1 MRRGTAPRPRS
12 WHAPAQRLAL
22 KMTEISHEVEDGL
35 GLYEKGPDDRLFV
48 GFYVVVLTFV
58 RFGVNE
64 VIFVNTVKNELGG

>member
-1 MRRGTAPRPRS
+1 MLERKLGV
-12 WHAPAQRLAL
+12 AL
-22 KMTEISHEVEDGL
+22 WRDRAKGVEDGL

-64 VIFVNTVKNELGG
+64 VIFVNTVKTELGG

>member
-1 MRRGTAPRPRS
+1 
-12 WHAPAQRLAL
+12 
-22 KMTEISHEVEDGL
+22 MTSISHEVEDGL